1 MMSWV
6 GFITVAFEYPW
17 VVVTILLGLLL
28 GFLAVL
34 GDVKKAK
41 VFWYNPYVAVAFR
54 LFLGVSFITAS
65 MSKIPHPAEFAENVA
80 AFQMVPFWGVNLMGL
95 IMPWAELV
103 CGLFLILGIRTRAAA
118 TIIGMLLVMFI
129 VGLSINLIQGTP
141 INCGCF
147 ESVGEPINWDLVV
160 RDSVMLIM
168 VWQIFFYDRLFV
180 FDRGGFIWRERKI

>member
-1 MMSWV
+1 MGIV
-6 GFITVAFEYPW
+6 FEYPW
-17 VVVTILLGLLL
+17 VVVTIFMGLLLGLLAL
-28 GFLAVL
+28 L
-34 GDVKKAK
+34 GDIKKAK
-41 VFWYNPYVAVAFR
+41 VFWDNPYVAVAFR
-54 LFLGVSFITAS
+54 LFLGVSFIVAS

-80 AFQMVPFWGVNLMGL
+80 GFQMVPTWGVNLMGI
-95 IMPWAELV
+95 IMPWSELV

-118 TIIGMLLVMFI
+118 TLIGLLLVMFI
-129 VGLSINLIQGTP
+129 VGLSINLIKGTP

-160 RDSVMLIM
+160 RDAVMLIM